1 VPATPPP
8 VAVVPPTPTT
18 PTTEKPAFI
27 ATTSE
32 VTDPKI
38 ATNTTTAA
46 APNVSPAATPTPLS
60 EPSKGQTKRPGFT
73 SRRSGDG
80 TTTGGTGTKGPLNDI
95 KSNAGAGGRRGSW
108 ISNFSSKFSSSPAST
123 PRSASLDAQSKP
135 TTPTQAS
142 PGVEF
147 ANPFDK
153 KEKPDPKTGKE
164 EKKKEEKKVV
174 VTHTVPRRQSVL
186 VHAGQ
191 ERKESNPGFL
201 SSALRRLS
209 SSNSASLG
217 KAANS
222 GAICPRKVMNID
234 QNRDRVK
241 IADFHQ
247 NELKRVAFCVDVE
260 IAGYAQHAYE
270 ESAEPATYLVVPGS
284 QRQSLAQGKQKK
296 DAKEAKYKEKGEG
309 AALKNPKTA
318 TEEKEETGTTKVDI
332 EAAEA
337 AKESK
342 KADED
347 LSQEGSS
354 QDATAQEGSAE
365 PTTRKK
371 EKKKRSEAERK
382 ERREKKR
389 RRAEENGEVPLE
401 LSGKN
406 CDDSDDSP
414 GSNGSSTPSSDQPT
428 TDPLRIYK
436 RCCQLRETTALKV
449 VMDQISRQPKTL
461 SETPGT
467 VAVLDL
473 SGTELP
479 FEDIVTLSDWLAVV
493 PMRKLMMDDC
503 GLTDE
508 GVRIIL
514 SGLVGCKSAEQAKQN
529 KKLPKRGSGKRGQE
543 QLGVVEKISL
553 KNNQFTAL
561 GWKHICLFLLMS
573 RSIRAIDLSGNALPG
588 PAAAS
593 TPGSLTKSNTTSSNG
608 STSSVDCGG
617 LLLRALTQRF
627 GDKLEELILSNC
639 SLTTNDIAN
648 VMECA
653 SRCKIKRIGLAE
665 NNLGQEAL
673 EHIGRYLR
681 MGFCEGLD
689 LGSNDLHNQAKLIFD
704 KMESTNSCFALSLSD
719 CNLTPSDLNSIF
731 PILADLHNFRF
742 LDLSHN
748 QGLFSSN
755 PNAVPILRKFLPKM
769 TVLRRIHLT
778 NVGMSSDDLI
788 AIAEILPE
796 CPALAHVNVIENHRL
811 TQVMNAKDEASQ
823 EEACALFASLMVA
836 ARVSKTMVAIEIEV
850 PSADSS
856 EVVKALASQVVA
868 YTLRNME
875 RDALNDYG
883 LPETNTLPEKDAP
896 EVLLHLV
903 GHMEGYS
910 ENHDN
915 DEPAPDEDYMIA
927 STGVVKALRVFLA
940 TDHPSRDGSRNLSPT
955 ASGTATPKQ
964 SDTPPLRP
972 STQKKPKDVSLEL
985 CESARKIRI
994 RLRPALIKE
1003 DREGNDLNYR
1013 KCTPRPMM
1021 GAFLSNK
1028 ALIGRLQFLDSTL
1041 ERIILRFEQ
1050 EYPEMKL
1057 DPLPS
1062 PPDRRNVFDFHQ
1074 PLGSSP
1080 LGPSPT
1086 NVSQLSGSVDSNG
1099 TSHTLSP
1106 EEAVDAELE
1115 DNDPHAVHLA
1125 RNGSN
1130 ASLAAKAQIQE
1141 EGQMHRFGQQFRREL
1156 MRPTGMLGYEHGTT
1170 REGGPEPARV
1180 AKLRARL
1187 EEYPGEAY
1195 RKDVEEKGVDRAI
1208 KELGYNMEE
1217 LRMLEEQDPEG
1228 FETFRQ
1234 AQLAAEL
1241 NVKQARSGA
1250 ASDIP
1255 SIYAET

>member
-1 VPATPPP
+1 

-27 ATTSE
+27 ASATE
-32 VTDPKI
+32 VPDPKT

-46 APNVSPAATPTPLS
+46 APIVSPTAAPTPLS

-80 TTTGGTGTKGPLNDI
+80 TNTGGAGTKGPLNDV

-108 ISNFSSKFSSSPAST
+108 ISNLSSKFSSSPAST
-123 PRSASLDAQSKP
+123 PRSASLDTPSKP
-135 TTPTQAS
+135 TTPTPAS

-153 KEKPDPKTGKE
+153 KEKPDLKAGKE

-174 VTHTVPRRQSVL
+174 VTHTTPRRQSVL

-217 KAANS
+217 KAANT

-270 ESAEPATYLVVPGS
+270 EDAEPATYLVIPGG

-309 AALKNPKTA
+309 AALKNPQTA
-318 TEEKEETGTTKVDI
+318 TEEKEEIGTTKVDI
-332 EAAEA
+332 EAAEV

-342 KADED
+342 KADEG
-347 LSQEGSS
+347 SAQEGSA
-354 QDATAQEGSAE
+354 QEVTAQEVTAQEGSAG

-406 CDDSDDSP
+406 GNDSDDSP
-414 GSNGSSTPSSDQPT
+414 GSNGSSTPSTDQPT

-467 VAVLDL
+467 VAVLDV
-473 SGTELP
+473 SGTDLP
-479 FEDIVTLSDWLAVV
+479 LEDIVTLSDWLAVV
-493 PMRKLMMDDC
+493 PVRKLMMDDC

-508 GVRIIL
+508 GVRVIL
-514 SGLVGCKSAEQAKQN
+514 SGLVGCKSADQAKQN

-561 GWKHICLFLLMS
+561 GWKHISLFLHMS

-588 PAAAS
+588 PAATL

-608 STSSVDCGG
+608 SMSSVDCGG
-617 LLLRALTQRF
+617 LLLKALTQRF

-639 SLTTNDIAN
+639 SLTANDVAN
-648 VMECA
+648 VVECA
-653 SRCKIKRIGLAE
+653 SRCQIKRLGLAE

-689 LGSNDLHNQAKLIFD
+689 LGSNDLHNRVELIFD
-704 KMESTNSCFALSLSD
+704 GIDSTNFCFAVSLSD
-719 CNLTPSDLNSIF
+719 CNLAPSDLNSIF
-731 PILADLHNFRF
+731 PILADLQNFRF

-748 QGLFSSN
+748 QGLFSSS
-755 PNAVPILRKFLPKM
+755 PNAVPTLRKHLPKM
-769 TVLRRIHLT
+769 TALRRIHLA
-778 NVGMSSDDLI
+778 NVEMSSDDLI

-811 TQVMNAKDEASQ
+811 IQIMNAKDEASQ

-856 EVVKALASQVVA
+856 EVVRALASQVVA

-875 RDALNDYG
+875 RNALNDYG
-883 LPETNTLPEKDAP
+883 VPETNALPEKDAP

-915 DEPAPDEDYMIA
+915 DEPAPDEDYLIA

-940 TDHPSRDGSRNLSPT
+940 TDRPSRDGSRNLSPT
-955 ASGTATPKQ
+955 ASGTVTPKQ
-964 SDTPPLRP
+964 SGIPSLKP

-985 CESARKIRI
+985 CESARKIRM

-1013 KCTPRPMM
+1013 KCTFRPTT
-1021 GAFLSNK
+1021 AFL
-1028 ALIGRLQFLDSTL
+1028 F
-1041 ERIILRFEQ
+1041 
-1050 EYPEMKL
+1050 
-1057 DPLPS
+1057 
-1062 PPDRRNVFDFHQ
+1062 
-1074 PLGSSP
+1074 
-1080 LGPSPT
+1080 
-1086 NVSQLSGSVDSNG
+1086 
-1099 TSHTLSP
+1099 
-1106 EEAVDAELE
+1106 
-1115 DNDPHAVHLA
+1115 
-1125 RNGSN
+1125 
-1130 ASLAAKAQIQE
+1130 
-1141 EGQMHRFGQQFRREL
+1141 
-1156 MRPTGMLGYEHGTT
+1156 
-1170 REGGPEPARV
+1170 
-1180 AKLRARL
+1180 
-1187 EEYPGEAY
+1187 
-1195 RKDVEEKGVDRAI
+1195 
-1208 KELGYNMEE
+1208 
-1217 LRMLEEQDPEG
+1217 
-1228 FETFRQ
+1228 
-1234 AQLAAEL
+1234 
-1241 NVKQARSGA
+1241 
-1250 ASDIP
+1250 
-1255 SIYAET
+1255 

>member
-1 VPATPPP
+1 MLDRRKYSPPANKKPVESSPSAERNQPAVPATPPA

-27 ATTSE
+27 AAATE
-32 VTDPKI
+32 VTDPKT

-46 APNVSPAATPTPLS
+46 APKASPAATPASSS
-60 EPSKGQTKRPGFT
+60 EPSKAQTKRPGFT

-80 TTTGGTGTKGPLNDI
+80 TNTGGTGTKGPLNDI
-95 KSNAGAGGRRGSW
+95 KNTAGTGSRRGSW
-108 ISNFSSKFSSSPAST
+108 ISNLSSKFSSSPAST

-135 TTPTQAS
+135 TAPTPAGA
-142 PGVEF
+142 GVEF
-147 ANPFDK
+147 VNPFDK
-153 KEKPDPKTGKE
+153 KEKPVPKAGKE

-174 VTHTVPRRQSVL
+174 VTHTTPRRQSVL

-209 SSNSASLG
+209 SSNSTSLG
-217 KAANS
+217 KAAND
-222 GAICPRKVMNID
+222 GAICPRKVMNVD

-241 IADFHQ
+241 VADFHQ
-247 NELKRVAFCVDVE
+247 NDLKRVAFCVDVE
-260 IAGYAQHAYE
+260 IAGYAQQAYE
-270 ESAEPATYLVVPGS
+270 ENVEPTTYLVIPGNP
-284 QRQSLAQGKQKK
+284 RQGLAQGKQKK

-309 AALKNPKTA
+309 AALKNPKPA
-318 TEEKEETGTTKVDI
+318 TEEKEEIGTTNADI

-337 AKESK
+337 AKDSK
-342 KADED
+342 KADE
-347 LSQEGSS
+347 GSGPEV
-354 QDATAQEGSAE
+354 AAQEGSAE

-406 CDDSDDSP
+406 YDDSDDSP
-414 GSNGSSTPSSDQPT
+414 GSNGSSTPSTDQPT

-473 SGTELP
+473 SGTALP
-479 FEDIVTLSDWLAVV
+479 LEDIVTLSDWLAVV
-493 PMRKLMMDDC
+493 PVRKLMMDGC

-508 GVRIIL
+508 AVRIIL
-514 SGLVGCKSAEQAKQN
+514 SGLAGCKSAEQAKQN

-553 KNNQFTAL
+553 KHNQFTAL
-561 GWKHICLFLLMS
+561 GWKHISLFLHMS

-588 PAAAS
+588 PAAAAAS
-593 TPGSLTKSNTTSSNG
+593 PPGSLTKSTTTSSNG
-608 STSSVDCGG
+608 SMTSVDCGA
-617 LLLRALTQRF
+617 LLLKALTQRF

-639 SLTTNDIAN
+639 ALTANDVAN
-648 VMECA
+648 VVECA
-653 SRCKIKRIGLAE
+653 IRCKIKRIGLAE
-665 NNLGQEAL
+665 NNLDQEAL
-673 EHIGRYLR
+673 EHVGRYLR

-689 LGSNDLHNQAKLIFD
+689 LGSNNLHDRADLVFD
-704 KMESTNSCFALSLSD
+704 GIDSTNSCCALSLSD
-719 CNLTPSDLNSIF
+719 CNLTPSDLNDIF
-731 PILADLHNFRF
+731 PILANLHKFRF

-748 QGLFSSN
+748 HRLFSSD
-755 PNAVPILRKFLPKM
+755 PNAVPTLRKHLPKM
-769 TVLRRIHLT
+769 TGLRRIHLAD
-778 NVGMSSDDLI
+778 VEMSSDDLI

-796 CPALAHVNVIENHRL
+796 CPALAHVNVIENRPL
-811 TQVMNAKDEASQ
+811 TQIMNAKDEASR

-875 RDALNDYG
+875 RNALNDYG

-910 ENHDN
+910 ENHDD
-915 DEPAPDEDYMIA
+915 DEPAPDEDYVIA

-940 TDHPSRDGSRNLSPT
+940 TDRPSREGSRNLSPT
-955 ASGTATPKQ
+955 ASGTATPRQ
-964 SDTPPLRP
+964 SGTPSLKPR
-972 STQKKPKDVSLEL
+972 TQKKPKDVSLEL
-985 CESARKIRI
+985 CESARKIRM

-1003 DREGNDLNYR
+1003 DREGNELNYR
-1013 KCTPRPMM
+1013 KCTFRLVM
-1021 GAFLSNK
+1021 ALFFFFFSNK
-1028 ALIGRLQFLDSTL
+1028 GALNRTLAVSRL
-1041 ERIILRFEQ
+1041 
-1050 EYPEMKL
+1050 
-1057 DPLPS
+1057 
-1062 PPDRRNVFDFHQ
+1062 
-1074 PLGSSP
+1074 
-1080 LGPSPT
+1080 
-1086 NVSQLSGSVDSNG
+1086 
-1099 TSHTLSP
+1099 HTR
-1106 EEAVDAELE
+1106 AY
-1115 DNDPHAVHLA
+1115 N
-1125 RNGSN
+1125 
-1130 ASLAAKAQIQE
+1130 
-1141 EGQMHRFGQQFRREL
+1141 
-1156 MRPTGMLGYEHGTT
+1156 
-1170 REGGPEPARV
+1170 PA
-1180 AKLRARL
+1180 
-1187 EEYPGEAY
+1187 
-1195 RKDVEEKGVDRAI
+1195 
-1208 KELGYNMEE
+1208 
-1217 LRMLEEQDPEG
+1217 
-1228 FETFRQ
+1228 F
-1234 AQLAAEL
+1234 
-1241 NVKQARSGA
+1241 
-1250 ASDIP
+1250 
-1255 SIYAET
+1255 

>member
-1 VPATPPP
+1 
-8 VAVVPPTPTT
+8 
-18 PTTEKPAFI
+18 
-27 ATTSE
+27 
-32 VTDPKI
+32 
-38 ATNTTTAA
+38 
-46 APNVSPAATPTPLS
+46 
-60 EPSKGQTKRPGFT
+60 
-73 SRRSGDG
+73 
-80 TTTGGTGTKGPLNDI
+80 
-95 KSNAGAGGRRGSW
+95 
-108 ISNFSSKFSSSPAST
+108 
-123 PRSASLDAQSKP
+123 
-135 TTPTQAS
+135 
-142 PGVEF
+142 
-147 ANPFDK
+147 
-153 KEKPDPKTGKE
+153 
-164 EKKKEEKKVV
+164 
-174 VTHTVPRRQSVL
+174 
-186 VHAGQ
+186 
-191 ERKESNPGFL
+191 
-201 SSALRRLS
+201 
-209 SSNSASLG
+209 
-217 KAANS
+217 
-222 GAICPRKVMNID
+222 
-234 QNRDRVK
+234 
-241 IADFHQ
+241 
-247 NELKRVAFCVDVE
+247 
-260 IAGYAQHAYE
+260 
-270 ESAEPATYLVVPGS
+270 
-284 QRQSLAQGKQKK
+284 
-296 DAKEAKYKEKGEG
+296 
-309 AALKNPKTA
+309 
-318 TEEKEETGTTKVDI
+318 
-332 EAAEA
+332 
-337 AKESK
+337 
-342 KADED
+342 
-347 LSQEGSS
+347 
-354 QDATAQEGSAE
+354 
-365 PTTRKK
+365 
-371 EKKKRSEAERK
+371 
-382 ERREKKR
+382 
-389 RRAEENGEVPLE
+389 VPLE
-401 LSGKN
+401 LSGKI

-588 PAAAS
+588 PAAAAS

-653 SRCKIKRIGLAE
+653 SKCKIKRIGLAE

-689 LGSNDLHNQAKLIFD
+689 LGSNDLHNQAELIFD
-704 KMESTNSCFALSLSD
+704 GMESTNSCFALSLSD

-875 RDALNDYG
+875 RNALNDYG

-1021 GAFLSNK
+1021 G
-1028 ALIGRLQFLDSTL
+1028 G
-1041 ERIILRFEQ
+1041 
-1050 EYPEMKL
+1050 
-1057 DPLPS
+1057 
-1062 PPDRRNVFDFHQ
+1062 
-1074 PLGSSP
+1074 
-1080 LGPSPT
+1080 
-1086 NVSQLSGSVDSNG
+1086 
-1099 TSHTLSP
+1099 
-1106 EEAVDAELE
+1106 
-1115 DNDPHAVHLA
+1115 
-1125 RNGSN
+1125 
-1130 ASLAAKAQIQE
+1130 
-1141 EGQMHRFGQQFRREL
+1141 
-1156 MRPTGMLGYEHGTT
+1156 
-1170 REGGPEPARV
+1170 
-1180 AKLRARL
+1180 
-1187 EEYPGEAY
+1187 
-1195 RKDVEEKGVDRAI
+1195 
-1208 KELGYNMEE
+1208 
-1217 LRMLEEQDPEG
+1217 
-1228 FETFRQ
+1228 
-1234 AQLAAEL
+1234 
-1241 NVKQARSGA
+1241 
-1250 ASDIP
+1250 IP
-1255 SIYAET
+1255 F